1 MKTPLIDGQRILFST
16 IDKNLKHRDYD
27 RVTKIA
33 EDFSIYATGI
43 GVGSKLARFNPR
55 ETEEQ
60 FAQRLLLTKP
70 TTQDMFQ
77 SCLGPINKVGKTP
90 AKEAFEFKNKES
102 KDTQSKELA
111 ESASN
116 FYGKK
121 SVKSYLVERMPQ
133 MDSTDPN
140 GFIVI
145 EFYPINES
153 SNKYQGYPFEV
164 NSKEAINYFYK
175 NNTLQW
181 LIVQNDA
188 TMLNREGK
196 LQPASKYTIY
206 LSNESIVATQV
217 HKELIEDY
225 KAANSIEQ
233 ILKEDNYLAYPTELK
248 PDKKY
253 ILECSND
260 RYFVLELF
268 EHKIGF
274 VPANRVGSVSDI
286 ATRNRTCVPL
296 IMPAQPYFEKAI
308 KAVSEFDL
316 STCLHLFPQKIQYTD
331 ACDGEVTKEGRNP
344 CHGGINAMG
353 ETCHACNGSGMKVH
367 KSSMDLIQLR
377 LPKNPEDMMNL
388 ENLLVYKYPPIDLL
402 KFQEDLALHKYR
414 YMANKAVYNSE
425 VFASEGTN
433 TATEKLVD
441 LEAVYDTLAPYAENW
456 SEMYVFI
463 MEALAALLSIDVKV
477 FHAFPKD
484 FKMVTYQ
491 QLLEQYKIANENNAP
506 SYIKKALTRDLSNKL
521 YVDQPEELHKIA
533 VKEKFYPFPGKT
545 DQDIMAI
552 ITNDMTTDENKVL
565 QNHFDYIFNE
575 IEFEQRQKEIDFY
588 LLNEVA
594 QKKLIDDK
602 VAELIEEINGGA
614 SNELAIP
621 GLDTESGANINTPND
636 VEAEAKAKLKGS
648 VGGVQGILEIQASV
662 AQGITDYSAAISL
675 LYEIFGFDEKT
686 AKSILGT
693 PKKQVAETPSPI
705 V

>member
-16 IDKNLKHRDYD
+16 IDKNIKHQDYE

-33 EDFSIYATGI
+33 EDFTIYATGV
-43 GVGSKLARFNPR
+43 GVGQKLARFNPR

-60 FAQRLLLTKP
+60 FTQRLLLTKP
-70 TTQDMFQ
+70 TTQDMFN

-102 KDTQSKELA
+102 KDEQAKELA
-111 ESASN
+111 ESASK

-121 SVKSYLVERMPQ
+121 SVKSYLIERLPQ

-145 EFYPINES
+145 EFYNTSDKEGVY
-153 SNKYQGYPFEV
+153 KYQGYPFEV

-181 LIVQNDA
+181 LIVENDA
-188 TMLNREGK
+188 TMLDRDAKIVAAN
-196 LQPASKYTIY
+196 KYTIY

-217 HKELIEDY
+217 HKDLIDDY
-225 KAANSIEQ
+225 KAANKIEQ
-233 ILKEDNYLAYPTELK
+233 VLKEDNYLAYPTELQQG
-248 PDKKY
+248 KKY
-253 ILECSND
+253 ILECSKE
-260 RYFVLELF
+260 RFFVLELF

-296 IMPAQPYFEKAI
+296 IMPAQPYFEKSI

-331 ACDGEVTKEGRNP
+331 ACDGEPTKEGLIA
-344 CHGGINAMG
+344 CHQGFSPGGVI
-353 ETCHACNGSGMKVH
+353 CKACNGSGMKVH

-402 KFQEDLALHKYR
+402 KFQEELALHKYR

-477 FHAFPKD
+477 FHSFPKD

-552 ITNDMTTDENKVL
+552 ITNDLTTEENKVL

-575 IEFEQRQKEIDFY
+575 VEFEQRQKEIDFY
-588 LLNEVA
+588 LLNEVT
-594 QKKLIDDK
+594 QKALIEAK
-602 VAELIEEINGGA
+602 VAELIKEIGTPDPIDTA
-614 SNELAIP
+614 SAFNQDTP
-621 GLDTESGANINTPND
+621 GL
-636 VEAEAKAKLKGS
+636 
-648 VGGVQGILEIQASV
+648 
-662 AQGITDYSAAISL
+662 
-675 LYEIFGFDEKT
+675 
-686 AKSILGT
+686 
-693 PKKQVAETPSPI
+693 
-705 V
+705 